1 MYFSETPNWVCKSE
15 GFFITWPKNE
25 IYIKNELMRSTEC
38 FCFLKHTL
46 FPFSLIYT
54 PGSHTSSTDQ
64 QQKVSSD
71 QVYDATSAGIVD
83 GLNLLDHYI
92 FF

>member
-1 MYFSETPNWVCKSE
+1 MFV
-15 GFFITWPKNE
+15 FF
-25 IYIKNELMRSTEC
+25 
-38 FCFLKHTL
+38 KHTL

-54 PGSHTSSTDQ
+54 PGSHTSSTNQ

-71 QVYDATSAGIVD
+71 QVYDATSADIVA